1 MSIFCV
7 VLIQRQ
13 PPRSTRTDILF
24 PYTTLFRSIAPVSAA
39 PETGFPVTTA
49 GWRPGANSPVL
60 KAGHFGMYLA
70 GHWYLLSPVESAGNS
85 GYKASS
91 DAGNRLLTGTGSD
104 PVEQMEVTRLQAR
117 IPGPVLGIEDLRT
130 DERIRFF
137 GGQAYY
143 FSHTGEV

>member
-91 DAGNRLLTGTGSD
+91 DAGHGILTGTGSD
-104 PVEQMEVTRLQAR
+104 TVAQMDVTRLQDR
-117 IPGPVLGIEDLRT
+117 SRGPVLGVDEHRT
-130 DERIRFF
+130 
-137 GGQAYY
+137 
-143 FSHTGEV
+143 SHMIGF